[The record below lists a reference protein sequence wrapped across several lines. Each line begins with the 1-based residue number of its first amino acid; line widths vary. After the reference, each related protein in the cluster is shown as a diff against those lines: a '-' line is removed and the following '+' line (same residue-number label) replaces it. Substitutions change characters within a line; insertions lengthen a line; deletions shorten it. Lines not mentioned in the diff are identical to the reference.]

1 MRSGSGGMPK
11 GRKKAGKKRVLKTTK
26 EKKKKRAK
34 KSAERHASSAPD
46 VVGQKG
52 AGDKKTEKAID
63 QLAPG
68 GRQRGVLPHARRQ
81 LAAAAATAPIA
92 SGHWMGS
99 SLAPLA
105 AKASGKPP
113 VDLGSAGA
121 NAGLSSAVAP
131 SRASGPPPDQRR
143 ERGALL
149 PVALKTIAS
158 SGDSS
163 RVGASAVQDRRG
175 SATQEAVVTTHALV
189 QAAAS
194 RPGSGRSLVSSRA
207 SSARGSPLPVSRP
220 ASGASTL
227 PVSRPASGAPTR
239 GMDTVEHELVRAAEL
254 LMNADYVLIAA
265 GAGFSADS
273 GLPVYKD
280 IANVDAYKR
289 LGLTY
294 ADLCTPDWLQRDPDL
309 FFGFWGSCFND
320 YMDTSPHKG
329 YYICKAWA
337 DTNFHASTSALARQ
351 AATEERR
358 HDKRAA
364 GHISGAGH
372 VSANT
377 LAPALE
383 RLALTQSHSLTQL
396 HAPRPPLR
404 PLSAARGA
412 RAAGGGYVAPEKES
426 EVFVYT
432 SNVDTAFERVGL
444 AREAILEIHGNVCHW
459 QVA

>member
-1 MRSGSGGMPK
+1 
-11 GRKKAGKKRVLKTTK
+11 VLKATK

-34 KSAERHASSAPD
+34 KSAESVGHASSASD
-46 VVGQKG
+46 VGQGG
-52 AGDKKTEKAID
+52 AGDKTTAQAND

-68 GRQRGVLPHARRQ
+68 VRQRGVLSPAR
-81 LAAAAATAPIA
+81 LIAAAAATAPIA
-92 SGHWMGS
+92 SGHRMGLGPS
-99 SLAPLA
+99 RAPLD
-105 AKASGKPP
+105 AKASSKPP
-113 VDLGSAGA
+113 VDRGSAGA
-121 NAGLSSAVAP
+121 NAGLPSAVAT

-149 PVALKTIAS
+149 PVALRTIAS
-158 SGDSS
+158 SADSPL
-163 RVGASAVQDRRG
+163 GASAVQDRRG
-175 SATQEAVVTTHALV
+175 SAAQAAVVSAHAPV

-194 RPGSGRSLVSSRA
+194 RPGSGRSFVSSRA
-207 SSARGSPLPVSRP
+207 TSARGSPLPGSRP
-220 ASGASTL
+220 ASGSSAL
-227 PVSRPASGAPTR
+227 PLSRPASGVPTR
-239 GMDTVEHELVRAAEL
+239 GMDTVEHDLVRAAEL

-329 YYICKAWA
+329 YHICKAWA
-337 DTNFHASTSALARQ
+337 DTNFHASTSASARQ
-351 AATEERR
+351 AATQERR
-358 HDKRAA
+358 HDKSAA

-372 VSANT
+372 VSANSLT
-377 LAPALE
+377 PALE
-383 RLALTQSHSLTQL
+383 RLALTQSHSLNKSHSLTQL

-404 PLSAARGA
+404 PLSAPRGA

-432 SNVDTAFERVGL
+432 SNVDTAFERVGFTQ
-444 AREAILEIHGNVCHW
+444 EAILEIHGNVCDW

>member
-1 MRSGSGGMPK
+1 
-11 GRKKAGKKRVLKTTK
+11 VLKATK

-34 KSAERHASSAPD
+34 KCAESVGHASSAPD
-46 VVGQKG
+46 VGQGG
-52 AGDKKTEKAID
+52 AGEKKKAND

-68 GRQRGVLPHARRQ
+68 VRQRVVLAPARWI
-81 LAAAAATAPIA
+81 AAAAATAPIA
-92 SGHWMGS
+92 SGHRMGP
-99 SLAPLA
+99 SLAPLD
-105 AKASGKPP
+105 AKASGRPP
-113 VDLGSAGA
+113 VDRGRAGS
-121 NAGLSSAVAP
+121 NAGLPSAVAS

-158 SGDSS
+158 SADSPL
-163 RVGASAVQDRRG
+163 GASAVQDRRG
-175 SATQEAVVTTHALV
+175 SAAQAAVVTAHAPV
-189 QAAAS
+189 QAAAC
-194 RPGSGRSLVSSRA
+194 RPGSGRSLVSSA
-207 SSARGSPLPVSRP
+207 ARGSPLPVSRP

-227 PVSRPASGAPTR
+227 PLSRPSSGAPTR
-239 GMDTVEHELVRAAEL
+239 GMDTVEHDLVRAAEL

-320 YMDTSPHKG
+320 YMDTSPHRG

-337 DTNFHASTSALARQ
+337 DTNFHASTSEKVRQ
-351 AATEERR
+351 EAIQERR
-358 HDKRAA
+358 HDKSAA

-372 VSANT
+372 VSANSLT
-377 LAPALE
+377 PAME
-383 RLALTQSHSLTQL
+383 RLALTQSHSLNKSHSLTQL

-404 PLSAARGA
+404 PLSAPRGA

-432 SNVDTAFERVGL
+432 SNVDTAFERVGF
-444 AREAILEIHGNVCHW
+444 APEAILEIHGNVCDW
-459 QVA
+459 QVAQTL